1 MSNKRIKLL
10 KNKINDFNDRID
22 SILGKIRETTN
33 EIDDMRFAGLSYH
46 KYWSTDRIAK
56 YIANSGNKS
65 YVIRKDIVSVSYTLS
80 YIIDDKLSYCK
91 FNFDKDENVVIKQE
105 IKQTLLD
112 SDIKVDNN
120 PQTYKS
126 MKDLLHKL
134 DLV

>member
-1 MSNKRIKLL
+1 MKNNILDTIGNTPIVCL
-10 KNKINDFNDRID
+10 NKIVKKYKLTGNIYMKLEFYNP
-22 SILGKIRETTN
+22 
-33 EIDDMRFAGLSYH
+33 GLS
-46 KYWSTDRIAK
+46 KKDRIAK